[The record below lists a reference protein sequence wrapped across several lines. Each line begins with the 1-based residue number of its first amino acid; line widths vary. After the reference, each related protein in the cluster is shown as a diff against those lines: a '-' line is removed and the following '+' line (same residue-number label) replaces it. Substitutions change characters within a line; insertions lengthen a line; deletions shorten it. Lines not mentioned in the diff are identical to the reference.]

1 MEIYR
6 QPKRKRCF
14 HQGRGSWAEKPFSN
28 KTVREVGCGL
38 VALTNIAIETDK
50 YAKATPNTFR
60 KYMNQFTTPN
70 HGVWGVHMPEAFEHI
85 GLTEIKDFK
94 GDILGGRMTP
104 FFREMKKGDRV
115 GIILFQNPLR
125 DEGKVQTA
133 PDGTIWAETG
143 HYVAVVGAKKVGKR
157 YFLYCKDSSSR
168 NNDGWFG
175 YRSMA
180 GCIRYMWSGRI

>member
-6 QPKRKRCF
+6 QPKRNRCF
-14 HQGRGSWAEKPFSN
+14 HQGRGSWADKPFSN

-38 VALTNIAIETDK
+38 VAFTNMAIETEQYK
-50 YAKATPNTFR
+50 NATPNTFR

-70 HGVWGVHMPEAFEHI
+70 HGVWGVHLTEAFQHI
-85 GLTEIKDFK
+85 GLTDIKDFK

-104 FFREMKKGDRV
+104 FFKELKKGDRV

-125 DEGKVQTA
+125 DEGKIQTA
-133 PDGTIWAETG
+133 PDGTEWAKTG

-157 YFLYCKDSSSR
+157 FMLYIKD
-168 NNDGWFG
+168 NDRSGWYG
-175 YRSMA
+175 YKSMK
-180 GCIRYMWSGRI
+180 GLVRWMWVGKI